1 MELFTNSLNYFLNNF
16 FVKYPTATKCQEII
30 WRLVFIPYHGAEVGV
45 DNVQAIPLAI
55 IVSKM

>member
-45 DNVQAIPLAI
+45 DNV
-55 IVSKM
+55 